1 MNGVVRPTVSLCEV
15 EHDCRAICLIV
26 YILSQR
32 LCYAPFDPVGSLQL
46 PLRVAESD
54 RGQTKLMTGVRR
66 ATPAAMAKE
75 RSLEG
80 YAMKRLT
87 LIAGMASVAT
97 VAAVMWSVPAS
108 ATAMCGS
115 NACAAVHN
123 RWPGRPVANNN
134 QQTRQ
139 TSPTSVPE
147 PGVLPMLALG
157 LGGVGFLALRR
168 RRAKV

>member
-1 MNGVVRPTVSLCEV
+1 
-15 EHDCRAICLIV
+15 
-26 YILSQR
+26 
-32 LCYAPFDPVGSLQL
+32 
-46 PLRVAESD
+46 
-54 RGQTKLMTGVRR
+54 MTGVRR